1 MDALKDQMEE
11 ILDECFPKEKSKER
25 GAALVMFAE
34 ILLLVRKLIVCEKCY
49 GKGYAT
55 VLEWAKETEEWGMK
69 AAVKKQLSPMR
80 FCGCERGKQLKKILC
95 YENPQ

>member
-34 ILLLVRKLIVCEKCY
+34 ILLLVRKLIVCEKC
-49 GKGYAT
+49 
-55 VLEWAKETEEWGMK
+55 
-69 AAVKKQLSPMR
+69 
-80 FCGCERGKQLKKILC
+80 
-95 YENPQ
+95 